1 MPDVPRRLALPLT
14 IALVLAFV
22 AAAAMFAAPF
32 FVPDLRLTE
41 AEVQTTVLSTI
52 QSEAR
57 EGFLVT
63 GRLRSSLSSE
73 STRRRWVRIL
83 NLTVGETTVRV
94 DLPGT
99 MTYGLPLDALTAGDV
114 SLEGQT
120 VTVRLPDPEVFS
132 VEAELEEAR
141 VDVQSSGVNRLSP
154 EQAERTVQHALR
166 SVRPQLR
173 RQAEQ
178 YLRENDQPRVNT
190 AETLAEMLAGPLRLA
205 GAEVERFRFVLAPG
219 DTLTVTPDEGAGRV
233 RTGVETDG

>member
-1 MPDVPRRLALPLT
+1 MPDVPRRLARPLT
-14 IALVLAFV
+14 FALVLAFV
-22 AAAAMFAAPF
+22 AMAAMLVAPF
-32 FVPDLRLTE
+32 FVPDLSLTE
-41 AEVQTTVLSTI
+41 EEVQTTVLSTI

-73 STRRRWVRIL
+73 STRRRWIRVL
-83 NLTVGETTVRV
+83 NLTVGETSVRV

-99 MTYGLPLDALTAGDV
+99 MTYGISLDALEARDV
-114 SLEGQT
+114 TLEGET
-120 VTVRLPDPEVFS
+120 VTVRLPNPEVFT
-132 VEAELEEAR
+132 VEAELEEAQ
-141 VDVQSSGVNRLSP
+141 VDVQSAGINRLSP

-173 RQAEQ
+173 RQAEE

-205 GAEVERFRFVLAPG
+205 GAEVSRFRFVLSPG
-219 DTLTVTPDEGAGRV
+219 DTLTVIPDEGTDRV
-233 RTGVETDG
+233 RTGVDGD

>member
-41 AEVQTTVLSTI
+41 EEVQTTVLSTI

-83 NLTVGETTVRV
+83 NLLTDTVKQGGIMPTR
-94 DLPGT
+94 
-99 MTYGLPLDALTAGDV
+99 
-114 SLEGQT
+114 
-120 VTVRLPDPEVFS
+120 
-132 VEAELEEAR
+132 
-141 VDVQSSGVNRLSP
+141 
-154 EQAERTVQHALR
+154 
-166 SVRPQLR
+166 
-173 RQAEQ
+173 
-178 YLRENDQPRVNT
+178 NT
-190 AETLAEMLAGPLRLA
+190 HG
-205 GAEVERFRFVLAPG
+205 
-219 DTLTVTPDEGAGRV
+219 
-233 RTGVETDG
+233 

>member
-1 MPDVPRRLALPLT
+1 MPDVPRRLARPLT
-14 IALVLAFV
+14 LALVLAFV
-22 AAAAMFAAPF
+22 GAMAMLVAPY
-32 FVPDLRLTE
+32 FVPDLSLTE
-41 AEVQTTVLSTI
+41 EEVQTTVLSTI

-73 STRRRWVRIL
+73 STRRRWIRVL

-94 DLPGT
+94 NLPGT
-99 MTYGLPLDALTAGDV
+99 MTYGLPFDALTAGDV
-114 SLEGQT
+114 SLDGET
-120 VTVRLPDPEVFS
+120 VIVRLPDPEVFS
-132 VEAELEEAR
+132 VEAELEEAQ
-141 VDVQSSGVNRLSP
+141 VDVQSEGLNRLSP

-205 GAEVERFRFVLAPG
+205 GADIQQFRFVIAPG
-219 DTLTVTPDEGAGRV
+219 DTLTVVPDEGTDRV
-233 RTGVETDG
+233 RNGVDADG